1 MPSMFERAIAMESGA
16 PHGNMANPF
25 DVTSQWFVTAGQQPA
40 TPEFNAQQV
49 CFYLGMQLEEMAE
62 KLSLLASGTTFR
74 HGFNSNDFT
83 AELNYSAKIFKE
95 ASPKI
100 LGRIEAA
107 VRANPA
113 LWLDADLDLM
123 WVTLGA
129 VRAMGVEPSAAYAL
143 VADANWAKFPG
154 GVVTK
159 DANGKVV
166 KPPGWREAD
175 LTPVLPA
182 VLRGGGE

>member
-1 MPSMFERAIAMESGA
+1 MRNAHNTLI
-16 PHGNMANPF
+16 
-25 DVTSQWFVTAGQQPA
+25 DDTSEWFVTAGQQPA

-49 CFYLGMQLEEMAE
+49 CFYLGMQLEELAE
-62 KLSLLASGTTFR
+62 KLGLLGSFPVSG
-74 HGFNSNDFT
+74 HGFNSDDFT
-83 AELNYSAKIFKE
+83 AELEYSAKVMK
-95 ASPKI
+95 AAGPQI
-100 LGRIEAA
+100 LSRVYGA
-107 VRANPA
+107 VKANPA
-113 LWLDADLDLM
+113 LWLDADCDLM

-129 VRAMGVEPSAAYAL
+129 VRAMGVEPSAGYAL

-182 VLRGGGE
+182 VLRGGGV